1 MFNILYALIITI
13 VLEGALMLL
22 LTRSFKWARYNL
34 YCNLV
39 TNPILNLC
47 LMFIPYFAAKKIGF
61 DATGIGPLSPE
72 APAVM
77 TLSYN
82 ITFITGE
89 IIVLITEGLLY
100 RLLTKER
107 YSRCFALSLFTNVFS
122 MAAGL
127 LFIYLGIW

>member
-1 MFNILYALIITI
+1 MFSIFYALIITI

-22 LTRSFKWARYNL
+22 LTRSLKWAQYNL

-47 LMFIPYFAAKKIGF
+47 LMFIPYFAARKSGF
-61 DATGIGPLSPE
+61 DAAGIGPLSLE

-82 ITFITGE
+82 ITFIAGE

-100 RLLTKER
+100 RLLTKEK
-107 YSRCFALSLFTNVFS
+107 YIKCFALSLFTNAFS

-127 LFIYLGIW
+127 LFIHFGIW